1 MKISTEIIKK
11 LNPCTERFNNYL
23 KHYEDFSGTLQEF
36 LNLDK
41 ITYDDKVWVFTK
53 ITTKK
58 QIIKWGI
65 LCAESVLHIFEKEY
79 PYDKRPFLA
88 LQAAKNYL
96 INPSEENKKTA
107 ADAAYA
113 AYAADATAYAVGVHT
128 DTATKVKQQNLN
140 LQLMLEA
147 IK

>member
-65 LCAESVLHIFEKEY
+65 LCAESVLHIFEKE
-79 PYDKRPFLA
+79 
-88 LQAAKNYL
+88 
-96 INPSEENKKTA
+96 
-107 ADAAYA
+107 
-113 AYAADATAYAVGVHT
+113 
-128 DTATKVKQQNLN
+128 
-140 LQLMLEA
+140 
-147 IK
+147 